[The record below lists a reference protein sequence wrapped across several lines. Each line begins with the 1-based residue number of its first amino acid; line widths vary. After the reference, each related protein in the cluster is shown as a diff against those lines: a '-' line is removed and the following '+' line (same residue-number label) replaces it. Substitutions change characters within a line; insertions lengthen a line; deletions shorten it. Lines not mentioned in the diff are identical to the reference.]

1 MQAPLPP
8 LRHAPPYWVRTST
21 GGGGAFAGDASRPEP
36 SALPLPT
43 PPATEPAPEP
53 ATEPAPDPLLTP
65 LPEPPS
71 EAFEPLLLP
80 PPPAQVFAT
89 LRSEDG
95 RVALTN
101 EGLELNGEQFIW
113 RELEGVDV
121 QPVRWLLGV
130 LSGAFIFL
138 GFLLAYLQFWLKT
151 APAALGIGLGL
162 ALLAWGLRGTNRWR
176 VHRPGRQTRYFALAG
191 PARSWQALAQ
201 EANRRIAQRHH
212 ETATAAG
219 YWLQQ
224 TALAAPNDGST
235 AEAGPDT
242 HAPV

>member
-8 LRHAPPYWVRTST
+8 SRHVPPTWVRTGT
-21 GGGGAFAGDASRPEP
+21 GGGGAFAGAADQPDP
-36 SALPLPT
+36 SAT
-43 PPATEPAPEP
+43 PPATEPPANLTPAEPTALPLPDYFAPAPE
-53 ATEPAPDPLLTP
+53 AA
-65 LPEPPS
+65 
-71 EAFEPLLLP
+71 EPLLLP
-80 PPPAQVFAT
+80 PPPPESFAT

-95 RVALTN
+95 RMTLTN
-101 EGLELNGEQFIW
+101 QGLELNGEQFAW

-130 LSGAFIFL
+130 LLGAFVFC

-151 APAALGIGLGL
+151 MPAVLGLGLGL

-176 VHRPGRQTRYFALAG
+176 LHRPGRQTRYFALSG
-191 PARSWQALAQ
+191 PVGSWLQLAR

-212 ETATAAG
+212 ETATAAA

-224 TALAAPNDGST
+224 ATLQRLPDAP
-235 AEAGPDT
+235 AEATPNPYPP
-242 HAPV
+242 A